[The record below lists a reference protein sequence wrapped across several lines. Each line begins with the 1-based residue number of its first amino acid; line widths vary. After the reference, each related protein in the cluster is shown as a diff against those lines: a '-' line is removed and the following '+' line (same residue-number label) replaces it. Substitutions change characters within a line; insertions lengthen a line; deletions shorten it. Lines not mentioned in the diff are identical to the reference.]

1 MALRSYFAIG
11 TVDISLSSENPEQK
25 RGHVIVMNHRPTVQ
39 MGNALI
45 PEPARTNIELVS
57 VVSER
62 RYLAFSNWYLSFPKY
77 EVQFYEARRK

>member
-1 MALRSYFAIG
+1 M
-11 TVDISLSSENPEQK
+11 DISLSSENPEQK
-25 RGHVIVMNHRPTVQ
+25 RSHVIIMTHRPTVQ

-62 RYLAFSNWYLSFPKY
+62 RYPALSIWYLSFPKY
-77 EVQFYEARRK
+77 EVQFNEAQRKLRH